1 MEESGRLEKGKEE
14 EEERSAELLLHSQ
27 LAWVGLAGGVG
38 GVMKGATPKTR
49 QGQGWVGVLVGE
61 GTGARMV
68 RAPLVPQ
75 TSTTDSTAAGPGEPP
90 FILGSEG

>member
-1 MEESGRLEKGKEE
+1 MEESGRLEKGKGE
-14 EEERSAELLLHSQ
+14 ELLLHSQ